1 MKTKLKKLI
10 SLITILCMVLSL
22 AACGN
27 SASEKKEIASETDAT
42 TKTEDKTVDKTEDK
56 AEIKEEL
63 NSITESDLDSETKK
77 EYVTDSFLPT
87 EPEEPRADVDD
98 GYVDDSVSA
107 DMDEVLDSGASVGTG
122 DKSDIS
128 TDLMIDA
135 VPEASEE
142 SYVGIGDDIVP
153 PGVETPEEPTLPEI
167 EPEELV
173 IPEIE
178 AVSGTLTAG
187 EWNDNENYDFLLNLI
202 SDQGTYSSY
211 VNAWKYSLVRKLDVV
226 VMDNDGPAD
235 NVCVTLV
242 DKEGKVVATSF
253 TDIKGLA
260 YLYVNPSKGAPAKC
274 SVTLNG
280 ETKEIEL
287 DATSYTKLNE
297 FKFDSK
303 AKDVT
308 KLDLCFVIDTTG
320 SMSDE
325 LLYLQAELEDVIKT
339 IDDYSAVDIRLSVN
353 FYRDKGDEY
362 VTKMYDFSGD
372 ISDMIDKLNEQMC
385 NGGGDYEEAEHTVLD
400 EAVNTLSW
408 REDATKL
415 MFLVLDAPAHRED
428 PEVIPSITA
437 SLTTATEKG
446 IRIMPIASSGV
457 DKDTEFMLRGFST
470 ITNGTYIFLTNH
482 SGVGES
488 HIEPSIGKYEVE
500 KLNKL
505 LVRVISERITL
516 GVS

>member
-1 MKTKLKKLI
+1 MKMKLKKLI
-10 SLITILCMVLSL
+10 SMVTILCLILSL
-22 AACGN
+22 TACGD
-27 SASEKKEIASETDAT
+27 KVKTKEETDNT
-42 TKTEDKTVDKTEDK
+42 TNKVETDKEPESKLESEMDTE
-56 AEIKEEL
+56 
-63 NSITESDLDSETKK
+63 SITEPGELNTTDKLVIDGSISESISDSPDGDISFDAEESIGSTTDDYVISDSAVDVAPPGVVSPET
-77 EYVTDSFLPT
+77 EIEEPVFPGT
-87 EPEEPRADVDD
+87 EPEEPA
-98 GYVDDSVSA
+98 
-107 DMDEVLDSGASVGTG
+107 
-122 DKSDIS
+122 
-128 TDLMIDA
+128 
-135 VPEASEE
+135 
-142 SYVGIGDDIVP
+142 
-153 PGVETPEEPTLPEI
+153 
-167 EPEELV
+167 
-173 IPEIE
+173 IPEID

-187 EWNDNENYDFLLNLI
+187 EWNDNENYAFLLNLI

-242 DKEGKVVATSF
+242 DKESNVVATSF
-253 TDIKGLA
+253 TDIKGVA

-297 FKFDSK
+297 FKFDSQS
-303 AKDVT
+303 KDVV

-339 IDDYSAVDIRLSVN
+339 VDDYSAVDIRLSVN

-385 NGGGDYEEAEHTVLD
+385 NGGGDYEEAVHTVLD

-428 PEVIPSITA
+428 PDVIPSLTA
-437 SLTTATEKG
+437 SLSAATEKG

-457 DKDTEFMLRGFST
+457 DKDTEFMLRGFSA

-482 SGVGES
+482 SGVGDS
-488 HIEPSIGKYEVE
+488 HIEPSIGEYDVE

-516 GVS
+516 AVS